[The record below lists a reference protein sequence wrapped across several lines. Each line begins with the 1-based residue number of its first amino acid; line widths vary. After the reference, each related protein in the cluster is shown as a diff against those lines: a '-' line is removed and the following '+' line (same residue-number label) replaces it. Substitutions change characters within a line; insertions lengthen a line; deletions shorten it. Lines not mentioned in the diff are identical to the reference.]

1 MFDLLIHR
9 KNIII
14 TTSFC
19 LYFSRKQEM
28 GLFIA
33 PDEDGTA
40 KGILFWDDGVSF
52 GNMLF

>member
-1 MFDLLIHR
+1 
-9 KNIII
+9 
-14 TTSFC
+14 
-19 LYFSRKQEM
+19 M

-40 KGILFWDDGVSF
+40 KGILFWDEGVSF